1 MPVPAHWHISTG
13 DDMPVMSHV
22 SEWCCASKKRD
33 WNLFC
38 RLFLPL
44 NTPRRPS
51 ACVTQGKFSGS
62 ELLRPFVSHREAQ
75 QSVAEWTPPRV
86 PAVLYLSV
94 GGSQWWVVHL
104 QTSERSPG
112 TRSFLGAPVPAAIAS
127 HRLTYRSWSSSVAK
141 VILRTPC
148 ARVSNAELSC
158 SISNGPLADHPPSV
172 TEPYCKH
179 LPSQWA
185 RLAVFCLLNTTGK
198 ASESHQRAR
207 GLCNAGIWPKRAL
220 RGLIYPGTTGVEAVQ
235 EPRGDWRGC
244 AVLLCSSGLSGCW
257 KNHKGWMRGCRWCD
271 KKSVIAVVKWWVCG
285 QWVREGMVDG
295 ALRSSHLRF

>member
-1 MPVPAHWHISTG
+1 MDPTESTCSALPLCGWQSVVSGSPANIWKVTQHEELFG
-13 DDMPVMSHV
+13 
-22 SEWCCASKKRD
+22 CASSS
-33 WNLFC
+33 C
-38 RLFLPL
+38 
-44 NTPRRPS
+44 
-51 ACVTQGKFSGS
+51 
-62 ELLRPFVSHREAQ
+62 HRF
-75 QSVAEWTPPRV
+75 P
-86 PAVLYLSV
+86 
-94 GGSQWWVVHL
+94 
-104 QTSERSPG
+104 
-112 TRSFLGAPVPAAIAS
+112 
-127 HRLTYRSWSSSVAK
+127 RLTYRSWSSSVAK

-207 GLCNAGIWPKRAL
+207 GLCNTGIWPKRAL
-220 RGLIYPGTTGVEAVQ
+220 RGLIYAGTTGVEAVQ

-244 AVLLCSSGLSGCW
+244 AVLLCSSELSGCW
-257 KNHKGWMRGCRWCD
+257 KNHKGCMRGCRWCD
-271 KKSVIAVVKWWVCG
+271 KKSIIAVVKWWVCG

-295 ALRSSHLRF
+295 AMRSSHLCF